1 MNIACVCNTWERH
14 SVTAAHVDLCIDNN
28 STWMDAFQFGKPDD
42 LTWTLDGQ
50 TFELDVQLTPYDA
63 VPLLH
68 LDTANGRIFVDDKV
82 QRVIH
87 FLVDADNIQQVL
99 PPGIYVYDLV
109 MIDGLGVRVAL
120 MYGTL
125 EVKQGVTYPP

>member
-1 MNIACVCNTWERH
+1 MNIACVCGTWDRH

-28 STWMDAFQFGKPDD
+28 STWMDAFQFGKTDD

-50 TFELDVQLTPYDA
+50 SFELDVQYSPYDLT
-63 VPLLH
+63 PLLH
-68 LDTANGRIFVDDKV
+68 LSTGSGTILVDDSV

-87 FLVDADNIQQVL
+87 FKMDAALIQASL
-99 PPGIYVYDLV
+99 APGIYVYDLV
-109 MIDGLGVRVAL
+109 MVDVSGVRVAL
-120 MYGTL
+120 MFGTL